1 MVIFDKIVSIYH
13 LLIMKSYKYRKSEN
27 IKRSSIV
34 FKSYTKRIGQASSF
48 IFSKPVFV
56 TATSAFFLLSN
67 YFIVSSFSQV
77 SRAENTT
84 ENFRIYSSNSK
95 KKSTGNKVVM
105 YAPNPEVIKSQKFVV
120 YIVKKGDTLTKI
132 AEETKNSLDELLL
145 NNKIND
151 GFRLR
156 IGDPLKVVKE

>member
-1 MVIFDKIVSIYH
+1 
-13 LLIMKSYKYRKSEN
+13 
-27 IKRSSIV
+27 
-34 FKSYTKRIGQASSF
+34 
-48 IFSKPVFV
+48 
-56 TATSAFFLLSN
+56 LLSN